1 MRSAMRAAGRLS
13 SALAQLSVWDFYL
26 VTALVTIVLAGKVG
40 SWENYFFEPLFVVC
54 LYAGLAVAQ
63 APRTRPAW
71 QPALALAL
79 PLALLIQLALM
90 SHTPAIAARVMA
102 EDALA
107 NQQMAPILA
116 ATPDPILSEDM
127 GLLVTNGRPIPF
139 FGFEYSQLARMG
151 LWDQSW
157 ELSTLRWQ
165 QAPLVILEAGARE
178 NPDRYHR
185 FTRQFLSELDRSYA
199 LTEAVGKY
207 RLYRPSSLRR
217 TLSAGF
223 GGQVTLAG
231 YRLDPSDLQD
241 ITSRRPGGTLSVSLL
256 WQATRAM
263 TRSYTVFVHL
273 VDASGR
279 RWSQHDGLPFG
290 GIYPTNR
297 WEAGELVRDVHT
309 LSLPADMP
317 DGRYLLRVGLYDTA
331 SQAPLQPAT
340 GGDIA
345 LSTVQIGPPP
355 VYAPSRPITSLLGG
369 LVSLVGFDLPA
380 ASGGTLPIT
389 LYWRTEGFLDQ
400 DYTVFVQL
408 LGADGKPLA
417 QSDAQPDNGGY
428 PTSLWQP
435 GETVRDSHSLT
446 IPASAPPGEYRLVAG
461 MYLLSSGQR
470 LPVAGGGDAVLLGAM
485 RLP

>member
-1 MRSAMRAAGRLS
+1 
-13 SALAQLSVWDFYL
+13 
-26 VTALVTIVLAGKVG
+26 
-40 SWENYFFEPLFVVC
+40 
-54 LYAGLAVAQ
+54 
-63 APRTRPAW
+63 
-71 QPALALAL
+71 
-79 PLALLIQLALM
+79 
-90 SHTPAIAARVMA
+90 
-102 EDALA
+102 
-107 NQQMAPILA
+107 
-116 ATPDPILSEDM
+116 
-127 GLLVTNGRPIPF
+127 
-139 FGFEYSQLARMG
+139 
-151 LWDQSW
+151 
-157 ELSTLRWQ
+157 
-165 QAPLVILEAGARE
+165 
-178 NPDRYHR
+178 
-185 FTRQFLSELDRSYA
+185 
-199 LTEAVGKY
+199 
-207 RLYRPSSLRR
+207 
-217 TLSAGF
+217 
-223 GGQVTLAG
+223 
-231 YRLDPSDLQD
+231 
-241 ITSRRPGGTLSVSLL
+241 
-256 WQATRAM
+256 
-263 TRSYTVFVHL
+263 

-309 LSLPADMP
+309 LSLPAEMP

-331 SQAPLQPAT
+331 SQASLQPAT

-380 ASGGTLPIT
+380 ASGGSLPIT

-461 MYLLSSGQR
+461 MYLLASGQR